1 MIKVEQKNWILK
13 QFSSA
18 QVSVTSP
25 RFSALLHSAAATL
38 TATNPRIICCCCET
52 WMIMN
57 YHIQPGWQS
66 LKAPLCREA
75 AESTQVVTQAQSLLR
90 SPHLPCNL
98 FSCTPPSATLVSSS
112 LSWLQEE
119 RSEGRGGARR
129 GHRCLKTTSRDFF
142 FLFLLCFC
150 FQKHM
155 LYPSVTAGL
164 GGEAPDMSC
173 DAACLKSCTD
183 FVLLTAVWL
192 LCDKLACVMMGCFMD
207 GWVTSLEKTTDC
219 ISPMLPTPCHPTAEG
234 FKFNINI

>member
-129 GHRCLKTTSRDFF
+129 GHHCLKTTSRDFF
-142 FLFLLCFC
+142 FSFFTLLLLPKTHVVPICHSRARWGGTWRVMWRRLSEVLHRLCFIDS
-150 FQKHM
+150 
-155 LYPSVTAGL
+155 SVA
-164 GGEAPDMSC
+164 
-173 DAACLKSCTD
+173 
-183 FVLLTAVWL
+183 
-192 LCDKLACVMMGCFMD
+192 
-207 GWVTSLEKTTDC
+207 SLW
-219 ISPMLPTPCHPTAEG
+219 
-234 FKFNINI
+234 

>member
-98 FSCTPPSATLVSSS
+98 FSRTPPSATLVSSS

-142 FLFLLCFC
+142 FFFYFASASKNTCCTHLSQPGSVGRHLTCHVTPLVWSLAQTLFYWQQCGF
-150 FQKHM
+150 
-155 LYPSVTAGL
+155 SVISWHVLWWAAL
-164 GGEAPDMSC
+164 WMGG
-173 DAACLKSCTD
+173 
-183 FVLLTAVWL
+183 
-192 LCDKLACVMMGCFMD
+192 
-207 GWVTSLEKTTDC
+207 SL
-219 ISPMLPTPCHPTAEG
+219 H
-234 FKFNINI
+234 